1 MQGWLPSL
9 SSVHPWHWWILGAL
23 LLLLELAL
31 PGVVFVWLA
40 LAAFAT
46 GLIVFVLPLPV
57 GVQLLLFAALSVV
70 SVVLGRRSVARL
82 PSGAGA
88 EGLNERGERLVG
100 RLVEV
105 TDPIQDGRGKVRV
118 GDSVWLAH
126 GPDTPRGASVRVV
139 GARGTLLLVEPLE
152 GGGPLA

>member
-9 SSVHPWHWWILGAL
+9 SSVHPWHWWIFGAL

-46 GLIVFVLPLPV
+46 GLIVFVLPLPA
-57 GVQLLLFAALSVV
+57 GIQLLLFAALSVV
-70 SVVLGRRSVARL
+70 SVVAGRRSVARL

-88 EGLNERGERLVG
+88 EGLNERGERLAGRTVQVSEPIVG
-100 RLVEV
+100 
-105 TDPIQDGRGKVRV
+105 GRGKVRV

-126 GPDTPRGASVRVV
+126 GPDAPRGSSVRVV
-139 GARGTLLLVEPLE
+139 GTRGTVLLVEPLDVGE
-152 GGGPLA
+152 PGA